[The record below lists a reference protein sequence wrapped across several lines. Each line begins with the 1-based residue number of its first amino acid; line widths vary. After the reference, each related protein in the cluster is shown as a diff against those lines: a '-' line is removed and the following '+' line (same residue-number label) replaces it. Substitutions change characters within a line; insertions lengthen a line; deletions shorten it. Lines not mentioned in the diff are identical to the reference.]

1 MKALRTIGAV
11 LLLSTAAGGV
21 TAANS
26 AGEYDARSPADP
38 AITHTVLYHPESVLG
53 KEVFV
58 AGRNA
63 GRIVDILTDASGHVS
78 AAVIDYGGFL
88 GLGSRKI
95 AVAWSDLHFDPGPSG
110 VVTMDIS
117 AERLKRAPEV
127 KTGQPVVVIS
137 GNDPEPEPDVTRN

>member
-1 MKALRTIGAV
+1 MKTLRTIGSV
-11 LLLSTAAGGV
+11 LLLAIAAGSV
-21 TAANS
+21 TPANS
-26 AGEYDARSPADP
+26 ADEYEAYSDP

-63 GRIVDILTDASGHVS
+63 GRIVDILTDASGHIS

-95 AVAWSDLHFDPGPSG
+95 AVAWSDLHFAPGPG
-110 VVTMDIS
+110 GAVTMDIS
-117 AERLKRAPEV
+117 AERLKTAPEV
-127 KTGQPVVVIS
+127 KEGQPVVVIS
-137 GNDPEPEPDVTRN
+137 SSGQSAPDAGLTRN

>member
-11 LLLSTAAGGV
+11 LLLSMAAGGV

-26 AGEYDARSPADP
+26 ADDYEAHSPGAT

-53 KEVFV
+53 KELLV

-63 GRIVDILTDASGHVS
+63 GRIIDVLTDPSGHVS

-95 AVAWSDLHFDPGPSG
+95 AVAWSDLHFAPGSNG
-110 VVTMDIS
+110 VVSTDIS
-117 AERLKRAPEV
+117 AERLKAAPEV
-127 KTGQPVVVIS
+127 KPGQPVVVIS
-137 GNDPEPEPDVTRN
+137 SNDQQPDPGMTRN